1 MSCVFGYFHR
11 KMQGIFCND
20 DFAPVRWPSSCI
32 AEARAAGLFMF
43 RPYLGGS
50 WTWPAYIEYD
60 QHFVALWC
68 VSWCIVHLCCR
79 TVMCMH
85 IWIIPSGAY
94 LTLTLIIWNNP
105 TGHDLGY
112 DHDKPGPLWM
122 NGWKTHEAG
131 GQPGQSQYKTI
142 KHCTVGFNRCH

>member
-1 MSCVFGYFHR
+1 MFCVFGYFHM
-11 KMQGIFCND
+11 KMQGIFCNED
-20 DFAPVRWPSSCI
+20 LAAVRWSGWGQSS
-32 AEARAAGLFMF
+32 RAVLF

-60 QHFVALWC
+60 QYVAVLWC
-68 VSWCIVHLCCR
+68 WCIVHLCCR
-79 TVMCMH
+79 SVMCIT
-85 IWIIPSGAY
+85 IWIISSGTY

-105 TGHDLGY
+105 TGHNLGY
-112 DHDKPGPLWM
+112 DHDKPGTLWV
-122 NGWKTHEAG
+122 NGWETHEAG